1 MWDCFSV
8 KTVASRK
15 LYRKRRKKT
24 LNTSMHWA
32 REEEWRTDL
41 PQKTEGETPTGK
53 AQKLLAPKIGV
64 RKGRVQRPEDKNGT
78 RTVSE
83 KL

>member
-24 LNTSMHWA
+24 LNTSMHWG

-41 PQKTEGETPTGK
+41 PQKTEGETPIGK
-53 AQKLLAPKIGV
+53 AQKLLFPCQKTV
-64 RKGRVQRPEDKNGT
+64 KKGKDEGAHKEDRRLN
-78 RTVSE
+78 V
-83 KL
+83 